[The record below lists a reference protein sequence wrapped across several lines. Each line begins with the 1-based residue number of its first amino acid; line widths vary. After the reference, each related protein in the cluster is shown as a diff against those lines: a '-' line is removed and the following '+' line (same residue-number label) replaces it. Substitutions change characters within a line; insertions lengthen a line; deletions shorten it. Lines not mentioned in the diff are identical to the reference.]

1 MVQDRYNYRVAPVG
15 ADRLLLEDI
24 RQMALQLNMLN
35 SHCKP
40 VEIVYNKNHRDAD
53 AQISWIG
60 MRSQTGQEC
69 GLLIISPVSLITL
82 EEELSYDG
90 KVYVTLKEKEEL

>member
-1 MVQDRYNYRVAPVG
+1 MKQKMLVFRSIIDRPGTKLQKGLKQLVQERYDDRVAPVG

-60 MRSQTGQEC
+60 MKALE
-69 GLLIISPVSLITL
+69 LI
-82 EEELSYDG
+82 
-90 KVYVTLKEKEEL
+90 LKKGE